1 VYSYDVKVRGET
13 MFLWG
18 SAGITVNLSWPLLL
32 VIRNDVQGDPV
43 TFGSETTTS
52 DSRKTFGTLQ
62 PGECYTIPLL
72 GLRGVF
78 ATCPA
83 DSVVSCTILVPQL
96 GAAAA

>member
-1 VYSYDVKVRGET
+1 VYSYDVKVRGT

-18 SAGITVNLSWPLLL
+18 SEDITVNLGWPLLL

-43 TFGSETTTS
+43 TFGTETTTT
-52 DSRKTFGTLQ
+52 DSRKTFGILQ

-78 ATCPA
+78 ATCEV
-83 DSVVSCTILVPQL
+83 DSNVTCTILVPQL
-96 GAAAA
+96 VPPTN